1 MIIMATT
8 KFFLDCRRTKENQS
22 ASLKLAIRNANTTA
36 YISLNIYLQPTQ
48 WSATEC
54 RVLNSY
60 PMYRE
65 LNARLNRIKSQIDV
79 EILVLSERENLK
91 NISASELKNKIL
103 HKVNPDCKNKDTHSF
118 ISVFK
123 EFMKLKS
130 VETQGV
136 YQQTLSRMN
145 AFACMDKVK
154 FEDISVNWLI
164 QFDSFMSQTAPSSNA
179 RNIHLRNIRAVF
191 NYALDNEYTKAYPFR
206 RFKIHAEQTRKRSLS
221 VEELR
226 EIFDYPVEDYA
237 VIYRDMF
244 KLIFMLVGINTVDL
258 HRLTNIKRGRIEY
271 RRAKTGRLYSIKV
284 EPEAMK
290 LIEKYKGEKGLLV
303 IADRWTDHKNFR
315 HQINKALQRIGKV
328 ERTGRGGKK
337 IITPEWPE
345 LTTYWA
351 RHTWATIAADL
362 DIPDAVISQALGH
375 AGENSTTDIY
385 IRRNQK
391 KVDEANRKVL
401 DWVLY
406 GKR

>member
-1 MIIMATT
+1 MATS
-8 KFFLDCRRTKENQS
+8 KLFLDSRRTKGDDE
-22 ASLKLAIRNANTTA
+22 APLKIAIRNNSTSSLIGLGISVSPSNWDKVNLRVKNTH
-36 YISLNIYLQPTQ
+36 
-48 WSATEC
+48 
-54 RVLNSY
+54 
-60 PMYRE
+60 PMHKA
-65 LNARLNRIKSQIDV
+65 LNARIARFKGEVDLQLMDIIAQGGSKKLAATEIKHM
-79 EILVLSERENLK
+79 VLSVIRPEDYEDSKTGFVECFRKFIETKKGNTRDIYSLTLSK
-91 NISASELKNKIL
+91 ILAYSGGDNIS
-103 HKVNPDCKNKDTHSF
+103 
-118 ISVFK
+118 
-123 EFMKLKS
+123 
-130 VETQGV
+130 
-136 YQQTLSRMN
+136 Y
-145 AFACMDKVK
+145 
-154 FEDISVNWLI
+154 EDITINWLHR
-164 QFDSFMSQTAPSSNA
+164 FDAYMAETSPSKNA

-191 NYALDNEYTKAYPFR
+191 NYAINNEYTIAYPFR
-206 RFKIHAEQTRKRSLS
+206 RFKIHAEETRKRSLL

-226 EIFDYPVEDYA
+226 EIFEYPVEDYA

-244 KLIFMLVGINTVDL
+244 KLIFLLIGINVVDL
-258 HRLTNIKRGRIEY
+258 HRLTKIKRGRIEY

-315 HQINKALQRIGKV
+315 HQINKALQRFGEV
-328 ERTGRGGKK
+328 ERVGKGGKK
-337 IITPEWPE
+337 IVTPEWPE

-375 AGENSTTDIY
+375 SSEHNATTEIY

-391 KVDEANRKVL
+391 KIDEANRKVL

>member
-1 MIIMATT
+1 MATS
-8 KFFLDCRRTKENQS
+8 KLFLDCRQTKEGD
-22 ASLKLAIRNANTTA
+22 AAPLKLAIRNNNTTA
-36 YISLNIYLQPTQ
+36 YIPLGISLQLSDWDRNNLKVLNTHPMYKAINARISHFKGEVDLQLMDIVAQ
-48 WSATEC
+48 GGSKKLIATE
-54 RVLNSY
+54 
-60 PMYRE
+60 
-65 LNARLNRIKSQIDV
+65 IK
-79 EILVLSERENLK
+79 
-91 NISASELKNKIL
+91 
-103 HKVNPDCKNKDTHSF
+103 HKVLALVRPEDYEDSTIGFIECFKQFIDTKKGNT
-118 ISVFK
+118 K
-123 EFMKLKS
+123 EIYSL
-130 VETQGV
+130 
-136 YQQTLSRMN
+136 TLSKVLAYSNGDNICYDDVTMDWLHRFD
-145 AFACMDKVK
+145 AFMAKT
-154 FEDISVNWLI
+154 S
-164 QFDSFMSQTAPSSNA
+164 PSKNA

-191 NYALDNEYTKAYPFR
+191 NYAINNEYTTAYPFR
-206 RFKIHAEQTRKRSLS
+206 RFKIHAEETRKRSLM

-244 KLIFMLVGINTVDL
+244 KLIFMLIGINVVDL
-258 HRLTNIKRGRIEY
+258 HGLRNIKRGRIEY

-290 LIEKYKGEKGLLV
+290 LIEKYKGVKRLLI
-303 IADRWTDHKNFR
+303 IADRWADHKNFR

-328 ERTGRGGKK
+328 ERTGKGGKK

-391 KVDEANRKVL
+391 KVDEVNRKVL